1 MKEQP
6 KELVAL
12 AWFMLSWFAVI
23 LVAKIPESLIVGMA
37 AYLIWVL
44 IEHYAS
50 IRRNKRTLDDR

>member
-23 LVAKIPESLIVGMA
+23 LVAKVPESLIVGMA

-50 IRRNKRTLDDR
+50 IRRNKRT

>member
-12 AWFMLSWFAVI
+12 AWFMLSWFAII

-50 IRRNKRTLDDR
+50 IRRNKRT